1 MMKKPTLTE
10 IASDEARNIPRPP
23 VRWFTRF
30 GLPMAIIAAAVM
42 VLLITGWNAIVPA
55 RGVTVISTAVR
66 PVETMVRDQQ
76 MPTSAIQAPGWV
88 EPDPFATYVAALE
101 EGIMKELLAL
111 EGDHIMKGQI
121 VARMVDDEAR
131 IAVSQAQA
139 ELILARSAFQAEK
152 AAETAA
158 RLELKTLI
166 KSKRRTA
173 MARAD
178 NDRTVAELQEFSSLI
193 RASKAARDQL
203 LDEIARKESLVEGG
217 AVAEAVVVRLRLKA
231 EAAQAEVD
239 GLHNREMAKS
249 AQLDATEAELEAALE
264 SGELLIHE
272 TLEAETASA
281 SLERSK
287 AAMALAEASLERA
300 RLALAR
306 CEVTSPVDGI
316 VIERLTSPGSTINF
330 GNGVHGAHVLHV
342 YDPKKLQV
350 RADIPLS
357 DASRVGVGQR
367 AEIVVDLLP
376 DQVFQGVITRFLHKA
391 DIQKNTVEAKIRIID
406 PSPLLKPEML
416 ARVRIL
422 PGRSSGEG
430 MEMAATVQ
438 RVFVPES
445 AIIDL
450 EGEPRLW
457 TVGQLD
463 GGRGRA
469 ELQPIILGEGRN
481 GDWLEVITGVLPGAK
496 VILDG
501 DGLSPGTPVQIN
513 EGDA

>member
-1 MMKKPTLTE
+1 MTKKPSLTE
-10 IASDEARNIPRPP
+10 IASPEAQDIPRPP

-30 GLPMAIIAAAVM
+30 GLPMAIIASAVL
-42 VLLITGWNAIVPA
+42 VLLITGWNAFVPA

-66 PVETMVRDQQ
+66 PVETMVRSQQ

-88 EPDPFATYVAALE
+88 EPDPFATYIPALE
-101 EGIMKELLAL
+101 EGIIKELIAL
-111 EGDHIMKGQI
+111 EGDHIMKGQV

-139 ELILARSAFQAEK
+139 ELILTRSAFQAEK
-152 AAETAA
+152 AAENAA
-158 RLELKTLI
+158 RLELKALI

-178 NDRTVAELQEFSSLI
+178 HERTIAELQEFSSLI
-193 RASKAARDQL
+193 RASEAARDQL
-203 LDEIARKESLVEGG
+203 LDEITRKESLIEGG
-217 AVAEAVVVRLRLKA
+217 AVAEAVVVRLKLKA
-231 EAAQAEVD
+231 SAAQAEVD
-239 GLHNREMAKS
+239 GLHDQQMAKN
-249 AQLDATEAELEAALE
+249 AQLDATEAELEAAIT

-281 SLERSK
+281 NLERSK
-287 AAMALAEASLERA
+287 AAMALAEARLERA
-300 RLALAR
+300 KLALAR

-330 GNGVHGAHVLHV
+330 GNGTHGAHVLHV

-357 DASRVGVGQR
+357 DASRVGVGQM

-376 DQVFQGVITRFLHKA
+376 DQVFQGEITRFLHKA

-416 ARVRIL
+416 ARVRIM
-422 PGRSSGEG
+422 PGRTRDDA

-445 AIIDL
+445 AIIDVD
-450 EGEPRLW
+450 GEPGLW

-469 ELQPIILGEGRN
+469 ELQPIVLGEGRN
-481 GDWLEVITGVLPGAK
+481 DGWLEVINGILPGAK
-496 VILDG
+496 VIVDG
-501 DGLSPGTPVQIN
+501 DGLFPGMAVQIN